1 MPTGTGPL
9 VLKTREPF
17 TIRYKGTLFFPF
29 SSYTGQSSPRKPNH
43 PRFTLFRLTR
53 EPQVGFAQRCQI
65 MREPLGRGQ
74 FCPTV
79 RVAATLRV
87 IAQ

>member
-53 EPQVGFAQRCQI
+53 EPQVANRKSQI
-65 MREPLGRGQ
+65 ANRKSALPNGGVLPNGEVPKRIL
-74 FCPTV
+74 PK
-79 RVAATLRV
+79 
-87 IAQ
+87 